1 MSEPLP
7 TTERVGGRAERWN
20 DLLVRVC
27 QVLLLFV
34 LSHVVI
40 TLANIPRY
48 YQRVSTLSV
57 PTVQFGGEIRT
68 STDLVLSQVAARG
81 MSPSTYAA
89 YIIGLNLITAL
100 PFLVA
105 GLLIAWKAQRN
116 WYRWF
121 TAFVLV
127 FYPTG
132 SLWEF
137 SLVGGLASEIV
148 NTGSLLWSCYLLFLY
163 LFPNGRAVPRWS
175 RWIMGLF
182 ALLLFAVQAAL
193 FALDYFSLPYD
204 AATIMPLALV
214 VILGGFPFILACQ
227 LYRYFWVAN
236 TVERTQ
242 IKWFVAGITLYVTAV
257 VATANLGSSLTSDT
271 GFVGDVTGLLAA
283 IIPLTI
289 GISILRYRL
298 WDIDIIIRRTL
309 IYSLLTLTLG
319 LVYLGCILLSRALVA
334 PLTGGSELAIVASTL
349 AIAALFNPLR
359 RRIQNLIDKR
369 FYRRKYDAAKVL
381 AAFGATA
388 RDETNLERLTAEMLR
403 VVDET
408 MQPAFVSLW
417 MRDTLIPAHTEAD
430 GALQAHHRALGP
442 EEPGR
447 ERRDEAT

>member
-1 MSEPLP
+1 MSEPIAHHGA
-7 TTERVGGRAERWN
+7 RRGRAERWN
-20 DLLVRVC
+20 YLLVRVC
-27 QVLLLFV
+27 QVLLVFV

-68 STDLVLSQVAARG
+68 SNDLVLSQVAARG

-89 YIIGLNLITAL
+89 YIIGLNLIIAL
-100 PFLVA
+100 PFLVT
-105 GLLIAWKAQRN
+105 GLLIASKAQRN
-116 WYRWF
+116 WYHWF

-137 SLVGGLASEIV
+137 SLVGGLAREIV
-148 NTGSLLWSCYLLFLY
+148 GTGSLLWSCYLLFLY
-163 LFPNGRAVPRWS
+163 LFPNGRAAPRWS
-175 RWIMGLF
+175 RWIMGLL
-182 ALLLFAVQAAL
+182 ALLLFIVQAAL
-193 FALDYFSLPYD
+193 LALDYFSLPYD
-204 AATIMPLALV
+204 AASIMPLPLI
-214 VILGGFPFILACQ
+214 VIFGGFPLILACQ
-227 LYRYFWVAN
+227 IYRYFWVAN

-242 IKWFVAGITLYVTAV
+242 VKWFVAGIALLITAI
-257 VATANLGSSLTSDT
+257 VATTNLGSSLTSDT
-271 GFVGDVTGLLAA
+271 GFVGDATGLLAV

-309 IYSLLTLTLG
+309 VYSLLTLTLG
-319 LVYLGCILLSRALVA
+319 LVYVGGILLSRALVA
-334 PLTGGSELAIVASTL
+334 PLTGGTEIAIVASTL
-349 AIAALFNPLR
+349 AIAALFMPLR
-359 RRIQNLIDKR
+359 RRIQNVIDKR

-388 RDETNLERLTAEMLR
+388 RDETNLDALTGGLLR

-408 MQPAFVSLW
+408 MQPEFVGLW
-417 MRDTLIPAHTEAD
+417 LRDPSIQARGEAD
-430 GALQAHHRALGP
+430 GAPQPHHIAVHT
-442 EEPGR
+442 EEP
-447 ERRDEAT
+447 RRHYVDEAT